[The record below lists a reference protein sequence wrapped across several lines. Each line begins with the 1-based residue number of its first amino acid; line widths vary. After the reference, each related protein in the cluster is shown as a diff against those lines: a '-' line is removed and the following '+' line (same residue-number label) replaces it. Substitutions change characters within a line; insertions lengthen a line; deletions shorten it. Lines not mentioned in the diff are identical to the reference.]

1 MDIVPLLARCGRG
14 SEERRLLSVLLPA
27 ASLASLQQQL
37 AVLVARCDQVSRR
50 RYNQPRSNMST
61 AQVSSVRCLITLL
74 THHPDLARDNEKLVT
89 GLARVFHRPGVSPEL
104 QTQLGHCL
112 ALVVRASTNNSDTG
126 KTIAAAAPALINTV
140 LALLAADPSPA
151 PLVTSGL
158 ALLAALMS
166 RYPGSCGAAR
176 PRILERLVSRLL
188 GSGRG
193 RVQLVGR
200 CLALACQVGGGGR
213 EGAEHCGHY
222 SSLVHTIVATVHTGL
237 STLLAGV
244 KELDTFPDLVSLAPP
259 WPLEAS
265 LEKLAWQLETAMA
278 LLGRLLTAG
287 FPHPRRVIV
296 DTVLSLPVRLLSA
309 ATDPRSPQQQLVAS
323 LHSALCCSSLQLTSA
338 LVTSAGA
345 QLAPEAGRINSLLV
359 AALSRPHVSPRVRTE
374 VYTCLAAWLQ
384 SAGLSSGVE
393 HCAGQLVPSILADI
407 APATRKMVLQAT
419 TSGNK
424 RGKKRKG
431 GGGGGGQS
439 HAAAASPDTD
449 LRVDPGAGEA
459 AVRALEQVVGV
470 VGAWLDPET
479 HASVTQCVL
488 TQLLAPDLASPRLVA
503 GLVSVLQL
511 LATSASPRHLSPLQL
526 ALPALARLSSRP
538 GLSLQIR
545 SSLAS
550 LQSVIHPA
558 RHSLDVQ
565 DCKTATLNT
574 LTAEDI
580 EEEEDTD
587 TLMADVSIQTDNI
600 VTADTGDSSG
610 DNESVRKI
618 RELEEMLRKVKESE
632 SAAKTELMRKDIE
645 ISRMKIWTEKQLKR
659 GNSEKVDD
667 GELSKKVKMDQQIPE
682 VPDLEFPSSD
692 ADPGGDQLS
701 VADMLKDF
709 SDKLNDNIVPKFT
722 HEDSDS
728 D

>member
-1 MDIVPLLARCGRG
+1 M
-14 SEERRLLSVLLPA
+14 
-27 ASLASLQQQL
+27 
-37 AVLVARCDQVSRR
+37 
-50 RYNQPRSNMST
+50 
-61 AQVSSVRCLITLL
+61 
-74 THHPDLARDNEKLVT
+74 
-89 GLARVFHRPGVSPEL
+89 
-104 QTQLGHCL
+104 
-112 ALVVRASTNNSDTG
+112 
-126 KTIAAAAPALINTV
+126 
-140 LALLAADPSPA
+140 
-151 PLVTSGL
+151 
-158 ALLAALMS
+158 
-166 RYPGSCGAAR
+166 
-176 PRILERLVSRLL
+176 
-188 GSGRG
+188 
-193 RVQLVGR
+193 
-200 CLALACQVGGGGR
+200 
-213 EGAEHCGHY
+213 
-222 SSLVHTIVATVHTGL
+222 
-237 STLLAGV
+237 
-244 KELDTFPDLVSLAPP
+244 
-259 WPLEAS
+259 
-265 LEKLAWQLETAMA
+265 
-278 LLGRLLTAG
+278 
-287 FPHPRRVIV
+287 
-296 DTVLSLPVRLLSA
+296 
-309 ATDPRSPQQQLVAS
+309 
-323 LHSALCCSSLQLTSA
+323 
-338 LVTSAGA
+338 
-345 QLAPEAGRINSLLV
+345 
-359 AALSRPHVSPRVRTE
+359 
-374 VYTCLAAWLQ
+374 
-384 SAGLSSGVE
+384 
-393 HCAGQLVPSILADI
+393 
-407 APATRKMVLQAT
+407 
-419 TSGNK
+419 
-424 RGKKRKG
+424 
-431 GGGGGGQS
+431 
-439 HAAAASPDTD
+439 
-449 LRVDPGAGEA
+449 GEA

-488 TQLLAPDLASPRLVA
+488 TQLLAPDLVSPRLVA

-526 ALPALARLSSRP
+526 ALPALTRLSSRP

-610 DNESVRKI
+610 DNENVRKI

-667 GELSKKVKMDQQIPE
+667 GELSKKVKMDQHISE

-722 HEDSDS
+722 NEDSDS